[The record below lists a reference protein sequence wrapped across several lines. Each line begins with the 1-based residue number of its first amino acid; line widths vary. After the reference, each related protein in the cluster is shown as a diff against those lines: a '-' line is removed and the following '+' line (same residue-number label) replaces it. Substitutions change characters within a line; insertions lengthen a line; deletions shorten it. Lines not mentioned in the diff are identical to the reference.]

1 MQNMSI
7 FRKMTAF
14 YAPIFRKMTAFCA
27 PFARKMTAFPLR
39 KPQ

>member
-14 YAPIFRKMTAFCA
+14 CASIFRKMTAFCA

>member
-14 YAPIFRKMTAFCA
+14 CAPI
-27 PFARKMTAFPLR
+27 ARKMTAFPLR

>member
-14 YAPIFRKMTAFCA
+14 CAPIFRKMTAFCA
-27 PFARKMTAFPLR
+27 TFARKMTAFPLR